1 VEIAS
6 PPAAPAG
13 RNDRARED
21 EMSATTTALQIDAM
35 DLHYRQ
41 VNSLLREAVAD
52 GVDLIELHNVFGQR
66 YLGTN
71 LHRVV
76 EIHVHGTP
84 GNDLAAFMD
93 GPRIV
98 VHGNA
103 QDGCGNTMN
112 DGEII
117 VHGHAGDIIG
127 LSARGGKIFVREGV
141 GYRAGI
147 HMKEYKEKRPV
158 IVIGGTAQDFLGE
171 YMAGGVLIL
180 LGLNLAEGE
189 SHRTK
194 YIGTGMHGG
203 VIYVRGNIAAW
214 QLGKEVGIAKPG
226 AADADVLRR
235 YITEF
240 AGEFGYDA
248 DEILAGKFIKLY
260 PRWLRPY
267 GRLYAY

>member
-1 VEIAS
+1 
-6 PPAAPAG
+6 
-13 RNDRARED
+13 
-21 EMSATTTALQIDAM
+21 MSQVIESIVKIDAGGVYYR
-35 DLHYRQ
+35 DLNAR
-41 VNSLLREAVAD
+41 LREAIGGQVSK
-52 GVDLIELHNVFGQR
+52 VDLFNVHGQR
-66 YLGTN
+66 YIGTDIDKP
-71 LHRVV
+71 V
-76 EIHVHGTP
+76 EIEINGTP
-84 GNDLAAFMD
+84 GNDLGAFMN

-112 DGEII
+112 EGDII
-117 VHGHAGDIIG
+117 VHGRAGDTVG
-127 LSARGGKIFVREGV
+127 LSARGGKIFIKGDV

-147 HMKEYKEKRPV
+147 HMKEYKEKKPV

-180 LGLNLAEGE
+180 LGLGLVGDE

-203 VIYVRGNIAAW
+203 VIYVRGDIVEW
-214 QLGKEVGIAKPG
+214 QLGKEVGVAETG
-226 AADADVLRR
+226 AADYDVLRR
-235 YITEF
+235 YIIEF
-240 AGEFGYDA
+240 AWEFDYDA
-248 DEILAGKFIKLY
+248 DEILADKFTKLY